1 MWKMMVTVTGS
12 TLTKGIFIS
21 GTDTGVGK
29 SIVSAAIALFLR
41 KVGLRVAVLK
51 PVTSG
56 AVLLDGRLVSE
67 DAELLRWA
75 SGCTAPDRQIAPYLL
90 REPLAPSESAA
101 REGIVIELPLV
112 REAFER
118 LSASHDFVIVE
129 GAGGLLVPLAK
140 KLLVADLVEELSL
153 PLLIVARPNL
163 GTVNHT
169 LMTCECARSRGIEV
183 LGVVINGQ
191 PAQPDLAEEYA
202 ARVISEYAA
211 VPVLAVLPRCS
222 EGNEKAMVES
232 LAIFIEKQ
240 PLAALLPQEVSHEK
254 P

>member
-1 MWKMMVTVTGS
+1 MTAQNS
-12 TLTKGIFIS
+12 TIQRAKGVFIT

-29 SIVSAAIALFLR
+29 TVVAAALAHYLR
-41 KVGLRVAVLK
+41 KRGILVAVLK

-56 AVLLDGRLVSE
+56 AVIMDGRLVSE

-75 SGCTAPDRQIAPYLL
+75 SACTAPDTDIAPYLL

-101 REGIVIELPLV
+101 REGVAIQLGPI

-118 LSASHDFVIVE
+118 LSSSHEFVIVE

-140 KLLVADLVEELSL
+140 DLLVADLAKELSL

-183 LGVVINGQ
+183 MGVVINGQ
-191 PAQPDLAEEYA
+191 PEQPDPAELYA
-202 ARVISEYAA
+202 ARLISEYAS
-211 VPVLAVLPRCS
+211 VLIPAVLPRCNT
-222 EGNEKAMVES
+222 GDEKTVVEILS
-232 LAIFIEKQ
+232 QCIEMQ
-240 PLAALLPQEVSHEK
+240 PLAALLSLEESYEK

>member
-1 MWKMMVTVTGS
+1 MMATVTG
-12 TLTKGIFIS
+12 TTRTKGIFVS

-29 SIVSAAIALFLR
+29 SIVAAAIALLLR
-41 KVGLRVAVLK
+41 NAGVRVAVLK

-75 SGCTAPDRQIAPYLL
+75 SGCAAPDREIAPYLL
-90 REPLAPSESAA
+90 REPLAPSEAAA
-101 REGIVIELPLV
+101 REGTTIELSQV
-112 REAFER
+112 REAFNR
-118 LSASHDFVIVE
+118 LSANHDFVIVE
-129 GAGGLLVPLAK
+129 GAGGLLVPLAED
-140 KLLVADLVEELSL
+140 LLVADLVKDLSL

-191 PAQPDLAEEYA
+191 PAQPGLAEEYA
-202 ARVISEYAA
+202 ARVISEFAA
-211 VPVLAVLPRCS
+211 VPVLAVLPRCG
-222 EGNEKAMVES
+222 EANEKTIVES
-232 LAIFIEKQ
+232 LAKYIDKQ
-240 PLAALLPQEVSHEK
+240 PLAALLSQEVSHGT

>member
-1 MWKMMVTVTGS
+1 MMAMVSG
-12 TLTKGIFIS
+12 TLRSKGIFIS

-29 SIVSAAIALFLR
+29 TIVAAALAFSLR
-41 KVGLRVAVLK
+41 KAGLRVAVLK

-56 AVLLDGRLVSE
+56 AVLVAGRLVSE

-75 SGCTAPDRQIAPYLL
+75 SACTASDRDIAPYLF

-101 REGIVIELPLV
+101 REGVVIEARLV
-112 REAFER
+112 RAAFER
-118 LSASHDFVIVE
+118 LSASHDVVIVE

-140 KLLVADLVEELSL
+140 NLLVADLIEELSL

-202 ARVISEYAA
+202 ARVISEYAM
-211 VPVLAVLPRCS
+211 VPVLAVLPRCNVAS
-222 EGNEKAMVES
+222 EKALVES
-232 LAIFIEKQ
+232 LSEYIEKQ
-240 PLAALLPQEVSHEK
+240 PLAALLPLEVSHAK
-254 P
+254 N

>member
-1 MWKMMVTVTGS
+1 MIVTGIGS
-12 TLTKGIFIS
+12 TGTKGIFIS

-29 SIVSAAIALFLR
+29 SIVAAAIALSLR
-41 KVGLRVAVLK
+41 NAGLRVAVLK

-75 SGCTAPDRQIAPYLL
+75 SECTAPDNDIAPYLL

-101 REGIVIELPLV
+101 REGVVIELSLV
-112 REAFER
+112 REAFDR
-118 LSASHDFVIVE
+118 LSVSHDFVIVE

-140 KLLVADLVEELSL
+140 NLLVADLVIKLSL
-153 PLLIVARPNL
+153 PLIIVARPNL

-191 PAQPDLAEEYA
+191 PAQPDLAEDYA

-222 EGNEKAMVES
+222 EVNEKAIVES
-232 LAIFIEKQ
+232 LAEYIEKQ
-240 PLAALLPQEVSHEK
+240 PLAALLPLEESHGN

>member
-1 MWKMMVTVTGS
+1 MKEQDRKTMPAR
-12 TLTKGIFIS
+12 GIFIS

-29 SIVSAAIALFLR
+29 TIVAAAIALYLR
-41 KVGLRVAVLK
+41 KAGIRVAVLK

-56 AVLLDGRLVSE
+56 AVVIGGRLCSE

-75 SGCTAPDRQIAPYLL
+75 ATCTAPDADIAPYLL

-101 REGIVIELPLV
+101 REGIVIEIGPI

-118 LSASHDFVIVE
+118 LSVNHDFVIVE
-129 GAGGLLVPLAK
+129 GAGGLLVPLAND
-140 KLLVADLVEELSL
+140 LLVADLVEELSL

-169 LMTCECARSRGIEV
+169 LMTCECARSRGIEIM
-183 LGVVINGQ
+183 GVVINGLSD
-191 PAQPDLAEEYA
+191 QPDSAEEYA
-202 ARVISEYAA
+202 PRVISRYGA
-211 VPVLAVLPRCS
+211 VSVSAVLPRCS
-222 EGNEKAMVES
+222 TGNEKLIVET
-232 LAIFIEKQ
+232 LANMIENQ
-240 PLAALLPQEVSHEK
+240 PLATLLPLEVSHEN

>member
-1 MWKMMVTVTGS
+1 MMVTVAGS
-12 TLTKGIFIS
+12 TRTRGVFIS

-29 SIVSAAIALFLR
+29 TIVAAAIALSLR
-41 KVGLRVAVLK
+41 KAGLRVAVLK

-56 AVLLDGRLVSE
+56 AILSDGRLVSE

-75 SGCTAPDRQIAPYLL
+75 SACTASDRDIAPYLL
-90 REPLAPSESAA
+90 REPLAPSVSAA
-101 REGIVIELPLV
+101 CEGVIIELFLI

-118 LSASHDFVIVE
+118 LSASHDFIIVE

-140 KLLVADLVEELSL
+140 NLLVADLVEDLSL

-191 PAQPDLAEEYA
+191 AAQPDMAEEYA
-202 ARVISEYAA
+202 ARVISEYAT

-222 EGNEKAMVES
+222 EANDKAIVEL
-232 LAIFIEKQ
+232 LAEYIEKQ
-240 PLAALLPQEVSHEK
+240 PLAALLPLEVSHEK
-254 P
+254 T

>member
-1 MWKMMVTVTGS
+1 MIVTS

-29 SIVSAAIALFLR
+29 TIVAAAIALSLR
-41 KVGLRVAVLK
+41 KAGLRVAVLK

-56 AVLLDGRLVSE
+56 AVLIDGRLVSE

-75 SGCTAPDRQIAPYLL
+75 SGCTAPDRDIAPYLL
-90 REPLAPSESAA
+90 REPLAPSEAAA
-101 REGIVIELPLV
+101 REGVVIDLLLV

-118 LSASHDFVIVE
+118 LSATHDFVIVE
-129 GAGGLLVPLAK
+129 GAGGLLVPLAEN
-140 KLLVADLVEELSL
+140 LLVADLVENLSL

-191 PAQPDLAEEYA
+191 PSQPDLAEEYA
-202 ARVISEYAA
+202 ARVISEYAS
-211 VPVLAVLPRCS
+211 VPVLAVLPRCG
-222 EGNEKAMVES
+222 EVNEKVIVES
-232 LAIFIEKQ
+232 LAKCIEKQ
-240 PLAALLPQEVSHEK
+240 PLALLLPLEVPHEK

>member
-1 MWKMMVTVTGS
+1 MMVTNTGS
-12 TLTKGIFIS
+12 MRSRGIFIS

-29 SIVSAAIALFLR
+29 SIVAAAIALSLR
-41 KVGLRVAVLK
+41 KAGFRVAVLK

-56 AVLLDGRLVSE
+56 AVPVDGRLVSE

-75 SGCTAPDRQIAPYLL
+75 SGCTAPDRDIAPYLL

-101 REGIVIELPLV
+101 LEGVVIELSLV

-140 KLLVADLVEELSL
+140 NLLVADLVVNLAL

-202 ARVISEYAA
+202 ARVISAYAA
-211 VPVLAVLPRCS
+211 VAVLAVLPRCG
-222 EGNEKAMVES
+222 ELNEKAIVES
-232 LAIFIEKQ
+232 LAEYIEKQ
-240 PLAALLPQEVSHEK
+240 PLAALLSQEVFHGK

>member
-1 MWKMMVTVTGS
+1 MKEQDRKTMPA
-12 TLTKGIFIS
+12 KGIFIT

-29 SIVSAAIALFLR
+29 TIVAAAIALCLR
-41 KVGLRVAVLK
+41 RAGIRVAVLK

-56 AVLLDGRLVSE
+56 AVVIDGRLCSE

-75 SGCTAPDRQIAPYLL
+75 STCTAPDADIAPYLL

-101 REGIVIELPLV
+101 REGVVIEIGPI

-118 LSASHDFVIVE
+118 LSVNHDFVIVE

-140 KLLVADLVEELSL
+140 DLLVADLVEELSL

-169 LMTCECARSRGIEV
+169 LMTCECARSRGIEIM
-183 LGVVINGQ
+183 GVVINGLSN
-191 PAQPDLAEEYA
+191 QPDSAEEYA
-202 ARVISEYAA
+202 PRMISQYGA
-211 VPVLAVLPRCS
+211 VSVSAVLPRCS
-222 EGNEKAMVES
+222 AGNEKLIVETVAD
-232 LAIFIEKQ
+232 LIEKQ
-240 PLAALLPQEVSHEK
+240 PLATLLSLEVSHEN

>member
-1 MWKMMVTVTGS
+1 MTVQNS
-12 TLTKGIFIS
+12 TVQRAKGVFIT

-29 SIVSAAIALFLR
+29 TVVAAAIAHYLR
-41 KVGLRVAVLK
+41 KRGILVAVLK

-56 AVLLDGRLVSE
+56 AVIIDGRIVSE

-75 SGCTAPDRQIAPYLL
+75 SACNAPDTDIAPYLL

-101 REGIVIELPLV
+101 REGVTIQIGPI
-112 REAFER
+112 RESFER
-118 LSASHDFVIVE
+118 LSTSHDFVVVE
-129 GAGGLLVPLAK
+129 GAGGFLVPLAK
-140 KLLVADLVEELSL
+140 DLLVADLVEELSL

-183 LGVVINGQ
+183 MGVVINGQ
-191 PAQPDLAEEYA
+191 PEHPGPAELYA
-202 ARVISEYAA
+202 ARLISEYAS
-211 VPVLAVLPRCS
+211 VLIPAVLPRCNA
-222 EGNEKAMVES
+222 GDEKIVVETLS
-232 LAIFIEKQ
+232 KCIETQ
-240 PLAALLPQEVSHEK
+240 PLAALLSLEVSYEK

>member
-1 MWKMMVTVTGS
+1 MKTQDKKTRRAR
-12 TLTKGIFIS
+12 GIFIS

-29 SIVSAAIALFLR
+29 TIVAAAIALYLR
-41 KVGLRVAVLK
+41 KAGIRVAVLK

-56 AVLLDGRLVSE
+56 AVVIDGRLCSE

-75 SGCTAPDRQIAPYLL
+75 SRCAAPDADIAPYLL

-101 REGIVIELPLV
+101 REGVVIRIGPI

-118 LSASHDFVIVE
+118 LCVNHDFVIVE

-140 KLLVADLVEELSL
+140 DLLVADLVEELSL

-169 LMTCECARSRGIEV
+169 LMTCECARSRGIEII
-183 LGVVINGQ
+183 GVVINGQ
-191 PAQPDLAEEYA
+191 SDQPDSAEEYA
-202 ARVISEYAA
+202 PRVISHYGA
-211 VPVLAVLPRCS
+211 VSVSAVLPRCAA
-222 EGNEKAMVES
+222 GNEKLIVETVATS
-232 LAIFIEKQ
+232 IEKQ
-240 PLAALLPQEVSHEK
+240 PLAALLPLEVSHEN

>member
-1 MWKMMVTVTGS
+1 MTARNTTVQRAR
-12 TLTKGIFIS
+12 GIFIT

-29 SIVSAAIALFLR
+29 TVVAAAIARYLR
-41 KVGLRVAVLK
+41 KRGILVAVLK

-56 AVLLDGRLVSE
+56 AVIMDGRLVSE
-67 DAELLRWA
+67 DADLLRWA
-75 SGCTAPDRQIAPYLL
+75 SACNAPDTDIAPYLL

-101 REGIVIELPLV
+101 REGIAIQIGPI

-118 LSASHDFVIVE
+118 LSTSYEFVIVE
-129 GAGGLLVPLAK
+129 GSGGLLVPLAK
-140 KLLVADLVEELSL
+140 DLLVADLAKELSL

-183 LGVVINGQ
+183 MGVVINGQ
-191 PAQPDLAEEYA
+191 PEQPGPAELYA
-202 ARVISEYAA
+202 ARLISEYAS
-211 VPVLAVLPRCS
+211 VSIPAVLPRCNA
-222 EGNEKAMVES
+222 GDEKTVVETLS
-232 LAIFIEKQ
+232 KCIETQ
-240 PLAALLPQEVSHEK
+240 PLAALLSLEVSYEK

>member
-1 MWKMMVTVTGS
+1 MIVTETGA
-12 TLTKGIFIS
+12 TRTRGLFVS

-29 SIVSAAIALFLR
+29 TIVAAAIALLLR
-41 KVGLRVAVLK
+41 KAGLRVAVLK

-56 AVLLDGRLVSE
+56 AVLIDGRPVSE

-75 SGCTAPDRQIAPYLL
+75 SECTVPDRDIAPYLL

-101 REGIVIELPLV
+101 REGVVIELPLV

-118 LSASHDFVIVE
+118 LSAKHDFVIVE

-140 KLLVADLVEELSL
+140 NLLVAELVEDLSL

-169 LMTCECARSRGIEV
+169 LMTCECARTRGIEI

-191 PAQPDLAEEYA
+191 PSQPDPAEEYA

-211 VPVLAVLPRCS
+211 VPVLAVLPRCC
-222 EGNEKAMVES
+222 EVNEKTIVET
-232 LAIFIEKQ
+232 LAENIEKQ
-240 PLAALLPQEVSHEK
+240 PLAALLPLEIYHEK